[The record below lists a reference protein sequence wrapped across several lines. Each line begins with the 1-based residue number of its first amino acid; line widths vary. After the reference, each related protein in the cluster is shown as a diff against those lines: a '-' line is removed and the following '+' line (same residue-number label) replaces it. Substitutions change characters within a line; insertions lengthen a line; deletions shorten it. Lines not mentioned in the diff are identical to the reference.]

1 MFKSLI
7 VTALLAIS
15 MVKADYN
22 PANLPA
28 KSDPQHGQFGY
39 NDCQKRYGAS
49 TPTGHCQNIF
59 INSIKDF
66 CLYAP
71 HKYGPTIGESEA
83 RTISYCL
90 KSGYGTRLIPD
101 GTITGA
107 HFLKTPSYVQITGQG
122 DLTKIN
128 VLAKDEGGELDPH
141 GATGA
146 GNPVGGLVFTRA
158 FTGDFQQ
165 IHEWQNFISYNQFCF
180 RACIGEYAK
189 EWCPHIYD
197 LMGCDWNEPA
207 DYRRG
212 SFDQCDG
219 TEGQWPGVYS
229 GSTWYQGVNPTP
241 PAQAPGSSSNCRAV
255 PSLVQGKAIKV
266 PSKRAEAMETRVA
279 RRAEWDDAE

>member
-1 MFKSLI
+1 MFVKQVLL
-7 VTALLAIS
+7 VALAAIAGAR
-15 MVKADYN
+15 ADYD

-28 KSDPQHGQFGY
+28 KTDAAHGQFGY

-49 TPTGHCQNIF
+49 TQKGHCQNIF

-71 HKYGPTIGESEA
+71 HKSATIGDSEA
-83 RTISYCL
+83 KVISYCT

-107 HFLKTPSYVQITGQG
+107 HFLKTPSYVQITGRG

-128 VLAKDEGGELDPH
+128 VAPGDEGGELDPH

-158 FTGDFQQ
+158 FTGSFQQ
-165 IHEWQNFISYNQFCF
+165 IHEWQNFISYNEFCF
-180 RACIGEYAK
+180 RACIGTYAK

-197 LMGCDWNEPA
+197 LMGCYWNEPST
-207 DYRRG
+207 RG
-212 SFDQCDG
+212 YHKGFDQCDG
-219 TEGQWPGVYS
+219 TEGEWPGVYS

-241 PAQAPGSSSNCRAV
+241 PAQAPGTTSNCRTYNTISNGPAV
-255 PSLVQGKAIKV
+255 KT
-266 PSKRAEAMETRVA
+266 PSKRSMATMVA
-279 RRAEWDDAE
+279 RGADWDSDL

>member
-1 MFKSLI
+1 MFKSL
-7 VTALLAIS
+7 ALIAMVALS
-15 MVKADYN
+15 LVKADYD
-22 PANLPA
+22 PANMPA
-28 KSDPQHGQFGY
+28 KTDPSHDQFGY

-49 TPTGHCQNIF
+49 TAKGHCQNIF

-83 RTISYCL
+83 KTISYCM

-101 GTITGA
+101 GTIQGA

-128 VLAKDEGGELDPH
+128 VLAGDEGGELDPH

-146 GNPVGGLVFTRA
+146 GNPVGGVVFTRA
-158 FTGDFQQ
+158 FSGNFQQ
-165 IHEWQNFISYNQFCF
+165 IKEWQHFISSNEFCF
-180 RACIGEYAK
+180 RACVGPYAA

-197 LMGCDWNEPA
+197 VMGCYWNEPA
-207 DYRRG
+207 SYKKG

-229 GSTWYQGVNPTP
+229 GSTWYQGQKPTP
-241 PAQAPGSSSNCRAV
+241 PAQKPGKSSNCRAYPTIKNGNAV
-255 PSLVQGKAIKV
+255 KV
-266 PSKRAEAMETRVA
+266 PAKRSLETQVV
-279 RRAEWDDAE
+279 RAADWEMDA